1 MQKQNMIKQK
11 IKVLRKL
18 LNKSRDTFSSN
29 EIKEI
34 WQNVYKKETIYD
46 FLSNKDKLKVRKK
59 EY

>member
-18 LNKSRDTFSSN
+18 LNKNRDTLSSN

-34 WQNVYKKETIYD
+34 PQNLYKKETIYD
-46 FLSNKDKLKVRKK
+46 F
-59 EY
+59 

>member
-34 WQNVYKKETIYD
+34 
-46 FLSNKDKLKVRKK
+46 
-59 EY
+59 